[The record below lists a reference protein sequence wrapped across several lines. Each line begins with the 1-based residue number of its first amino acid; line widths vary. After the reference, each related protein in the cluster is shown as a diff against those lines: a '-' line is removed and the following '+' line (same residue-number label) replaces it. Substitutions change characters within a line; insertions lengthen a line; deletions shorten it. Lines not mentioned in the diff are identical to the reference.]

1 MNTYEL
7 WEDFTGE
14 EVSRLFVR
22 SDENG
27 DRLRAKLEDTAEKTW
42 EVEAETFF
50 HAMQSYWEHMNRG
63 EYTTADHIFPGE
75 ELSNELLAQRQEEES
90 D

>member
-22 SDENG
+22 TDHNG
-27 DRLRAKLEDTAEKTW
+27 DRLRAKLKDTAEKTW
-42 EVEAETFF
+42 TVEAETHY
-50 HAMQSYWEHMNRG
+50 HAMVAYWKHMNRG
-63 EYTTADHIFPGE
+63 EFTAVDHIFPGE
-75 ELSNELLAQRQEEES
+75 EL
-90 D
+90 

>member
-22 SDENG
+22 TDHNG
-27 DRLRAKLEDTAEKTW
+27 DRLRAKLKDTAEKTW
-42 EVEAETFF
+42 EVEAVDFF
-50 HAMQSYWEHMNRG
+50 DAMTKYWKHMKRG
-63 EYTTADHIFPGE
+63 EYTTESHIFPGE
-75 ELSNELLAQRQEEES
+75 EL
-90 D
+90 